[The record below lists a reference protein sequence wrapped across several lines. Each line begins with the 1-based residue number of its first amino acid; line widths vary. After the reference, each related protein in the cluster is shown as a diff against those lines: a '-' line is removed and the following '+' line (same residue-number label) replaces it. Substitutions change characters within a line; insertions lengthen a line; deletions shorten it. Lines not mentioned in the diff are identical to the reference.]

1 MKNKFG
7 IAFVV
12 AIILV
17 GCAGT
22 DFERLNTSQLAFGSD
37 TKETVKQKLGKP
49 YFEGFST
56 INDLQIESIGYAYAS
71 MGGSAD
77 YEGVIAGRN
86 QVFYFYENKLVGHYF
101 TSTWEIDSTDFDE
114 TRVGEI
120 EKGTTTTQEVIE
132 IFGNPSGEYVFPMVK
147 NETERAL
154 VYIYIQTKKEGLTNT
169 KTSRKE
175 LIVVYNKNGIVTD
188 VEYTSSGEK

>member
-1 MKNKFG
+1 MRNKFG
-7 IAFVV
+7 IAIVV

-37 TKETVKQKLGKP
+37 TTETVKQKLGKP
-49 YFEGFST
+49 YMDGFST

-71 MGGSAD
+71 LGGSAA

-120 EKGTTTTQEVIE
+120 EKGTTTTQQVIE
-132 IFGNPSGEYVFPMVK
+132 IFGNPSGEYVFPLVK
-147 NETERAL
+147 NETGRAL
-154 VYIYIQTKKEGLTNT
+154 VYIYIQTKKEGLTST
-169 KTSRKE
+169 KSTNKT
-175 LIVVYNKNGIVTD
+175 LVVSYDENGIVTD
-188 VEYTSSGEK
+188 VEYSLSGEK